1 MLEIIIIFVLGFLI
15 GWRCCE
21 WLRMA
26 AISQLF
32 KDLGIKEQDLRRVA
46 ELHGLDIAP
55 EHAASMP
62 TVGVRLEQD
71 QGQIYAYRTDTA
83 EFLGQGADPEAL
95 ILRLNENLKPCRV
108 VVAQEDGADLLRKNN
123 T

>member
-1 MLEIIIIFVLGFLI
+1 MLEIIIVFVLGFLI

-21 WLRMA
+21 WLRTA
-26 AISQLF
+26 AIAALF

-46 ELHGLDIAP
+46 ELHGVELPP

-71 QGQIYAYRTDTA
+71 QGQIYAYRKDTA

-95 ILRLNENLKPCRV
+95 ILRLNETMKPCRV
-108 VVAQEDGADLLRKNN
+108 VVAKEDGADLLQKNN